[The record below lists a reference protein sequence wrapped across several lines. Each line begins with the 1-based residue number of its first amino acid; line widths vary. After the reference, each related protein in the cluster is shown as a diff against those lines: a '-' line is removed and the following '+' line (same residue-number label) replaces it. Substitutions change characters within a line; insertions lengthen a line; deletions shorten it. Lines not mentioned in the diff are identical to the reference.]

1 MQYKFKNDMK
11 EKRQVM
17 TKCMVLELELIKDIE
32 FEAKNEDRTFS
43 KMSEIFLKEAIRQ
56 RKEKRQQNESK

>member
-32 FEAKNEDRTFS
+32 SEAKSEDRTFS
-43 KMSEIFLKEAIRQ
+43 KMSEIFLKEAIKK
-56 RKEKRQQNESK
+56 RKEQRQQNESE